1 MYLRRA
7 ISYPYRNMPKI
18 ITMVIILGIALLA
31 FASMIERG
39 GEMRASWPYDH
50 RDGRTLVDL
59 GLAGLILVFP
69 VFMAWLMG
77 YGLEVIRYAGEDSKS
92 LPPVH
97 FFWNSAMGLVF
108 WFSRLIW
115 GGLGMLIIGLLQGMA
130 PLAARH
136 WPVWDL
142 ALMAFVLV
150 FTLESVAAAA
160 RCAALRRASAAFLFP
175 TNLAFL
181 FENKSAFAGLIGRLV
196 LLNTAYVIV
205 NGAFLQTLPWMERS
219 LGIDVHWFFIAVICV
234 GVFVFLLQ
242 TVSSLHLIGQFASRA
257 ASVGGPPILGEL
269 RQKFASSVEQR
280 LVQFERLLNNLA
292 QCKIL

>member
-1 MYLRRA
+1 MNLRRA

-69 VFMAWLMG
+69 VSMAWLMG

-160 RCAALRRASAAFLFP
+160 RCAALRRASAAFAFP
-175 TNLAFL
+175 QNLAFL
-181 FENKSAFAGLIGRLV
+181 LENKSAFAGLIVRLV
-196 LLNTAYVIV
+196 LLNAAYVIANNAYV
-205 NGAFLQTLPWMERS
+205 QAMTWIDGS
-219 LGIDVHWFFIAVICV
+219 LGIDNYLIFIAVFCG

-242 TVSSLHLIGQFASRA
+242 TMSSLHLIGQFAY
-257 ASVGGPPILGEL
+257 SVWPVKD
-269 RQKFASSVEQR
+269 RQHR
-280 LVQFERLLNNLA
+280 
-292 QCKIL
+292 